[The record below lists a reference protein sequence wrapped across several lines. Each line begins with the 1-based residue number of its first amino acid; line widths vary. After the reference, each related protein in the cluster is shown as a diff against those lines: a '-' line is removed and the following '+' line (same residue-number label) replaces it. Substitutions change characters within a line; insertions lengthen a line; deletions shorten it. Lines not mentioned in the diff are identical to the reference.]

1 MEGNV
6 AEIVEGNVEKAL
18 MDNQCNSKA
27 SGQDDDYN
35 KLSSVDQLVDAYKAI
50 VEADCCQQITV
61 KTLPRLSQF
70 LSQALEIK
78 EDYSK
83 PRPNP
88 IQLDP
93 VQGKD
98 VRRKVHQL
106 FKNISWLPCLSTET
120 VMKDDQNVIELRI
133 DSVSGRKRKRDSRS
147 DWGGGKNQYVK
158 FALQKQNIDTH
169 NALSMISKMLRINQK
184 VFSVAGTKDKRAIT
198 VQWATAFKVLPEKLN
213 TINSKARDIRIGN
226 FSYVQDQVRL
236 GDLQGNKFVIVLRN
250 VKGADQD
257 QIQTAVNAV
266 RSQGFINYYGLQRF
280 GSSDSPTHWVG
291 AALLRGNWDEAIIHI
306 MAPAPNTREDISS
319 ALTKFL
325 EGGDPADTL
334 ASLPTHLIA
343 ERIIL
348 NTLAQQ
354 GRNALVNALLAIPRN
369 LRTMYI
375 HAYQSYL
382 WNCAASERVARYGG
396 SAVVVGDLVISRQSM
411 HAFRK
416 SKMEGSDHHSSA
428 ELHEVSALAPV
439 HVVTEEEAKN
449 KTYSIEDVV
458 LPLPGSRILFP
469 DNDIA
474 HVYHQIAQKDGLS
487 LTVDCHKVKE
497 FSQSSLPGTYRHL
510 IYKPHDLEYHA
521 TKYDDDKHNEDL
533 ELNFAN
539 SNAAGRFLALKL
551 SFTLPSST
559 YATMLIRELTKMP
572 TTVEYARSLADVK

>member
-6 AEIVEGNVEKAL
+6 AEIPDGNIEKAL
-18 MDNQCNSKA
+18 MNNQCNSKA
-27 SGQDDDYN
+27 SGQDDDCD
-35 KLSSVDQLVDAYKAI
+35 KLSSIDQLVDAYKAI
-50 VEADCCQQITV
+50 VEADCCQQTTV
-61 KTLPRLSQF
+61 KTLPRLSEF

-78 EDYSK
+78 EDHSK
-83 PRPNP
+83 PRPQP

-98 VRRKVHQL
+98 VRRTVHQL
-106 FKNISWLPCLSTET
+106 FKNIS
-120 VMKDDQNVIELRI
+120 KDDQNVIELRI

-147 DWGGGKNQYVK
+147 DWGGGQNQYVK

-169 NALSMISKMLRINQK
+169 NALSMISKMLRINPK

-198 VQWATAFKVLPEKLN
+198 VQWATAFKVLPEKLS
-213 TINSKARDIRIGN
+213 TINSKARDICIGN

-250 VKGADQD
+250 VNGADQD

-291 AALLRGNWDEAIIHI
+291 AALLRGKWDEAIKHI

-325 EGGDPADTL
+325 EGGDPAATL

-382 WNCAASERVARYGG
+382 WNCAASERVARHGG
-396 SAVVVGDLVISRQSM
+396 TAVVVGDLVISRQIM

-416 SKMEGSDHHSSA
+416 SKVEGIDNLSSSA
-428 ELHEVSALAPV
+428 NLPDVSPLAPV
-439 HVVTEEEAKN
+439 HVVTEEEAEN

-469 DNDIA
+469 ANDIA
-474 HVYHQIAQKDGLS
+474 HVYHQIAQQDGLS

-539 SNAAGRFLALKL
+539 SNSAGRFLALKL